1 MRSRSMSWSA
11 SSDSPTVSSP
21 TRSPAQAP
29 PSSPL
34 ATSGAALSASSLR
47 NATARSS
54 RVAST
59 RASWTSVVTPHD
71 HDRRSAPAAPIARA
85 EPPHPRRTG
94 PHQGRTAG
102 HVRRSSIQGA
112 RRARHRRTHPR
123 RRPTHPRRA
132 SRRPAM
138 GHPAAAAGAA
148 RRGPPDERRGG
159 GMSAPLIFLDTE
171 TTGLSLDD
179 DIWEFAAIR
188 REPDGTEATMHLF
201 IVHDWEKCQFLPDRF
216 RNEHERRFA
225 LHARDAISPGSA
237 AFEISEFME
246 PAGDQ
251 KVHVVGAVP
260 NFDTERIA
268 LLLRQFG
275 YEPRWHYHLIDV
287 ETLAIGWLA
296 RRNGLMRPAEV
307 PRPPW
312 K

>member
-1 MRSRSMSWSA
+1 
-11 SSDSPTVSSP
+11 
-21 TRSPAQAP
+21 
-29 PSSPL
+29 
-34 ATSGAALSASSLR
+34 
-47 NATARSS
+47 
-54 RVAST
+54 
-59 RASWTSVVTPHD
+59 
-71 HDRRSAPAAPIARA
+71 
-85 EPPHPRRTG
+85 
-94 PHQGRTAG
+94 
-102 HVRRSSIQGA
+102 
-112 RRARHRRTHPR
+112 
-123 RRPTHPRRA
+123 
-132 SRRPAM
+132 
-138 GHPAAAAGAA
+138 
-148 RRGPPDERRGG
+148 
-159 GMSAPLIFLDTE
+159 MSAPLIFLDTE

-246 PAGDQ
+246 PTGDQ

-312 K
+312 KSDDLSRAVGVEPPGEGERHTAMADARWAMRLYDRIVGGA